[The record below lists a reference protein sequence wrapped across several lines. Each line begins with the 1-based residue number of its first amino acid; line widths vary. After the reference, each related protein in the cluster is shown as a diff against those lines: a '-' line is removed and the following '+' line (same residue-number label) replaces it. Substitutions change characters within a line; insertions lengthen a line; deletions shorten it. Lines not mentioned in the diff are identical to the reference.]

1 MKKGTQLPKNIL
13 SPVEDLDDDEDE
25 DDFTNYKISPI
36 DDEESHIYAKITRPA
51 PYMIQR
57 FQQQPFPSNP
67 SISSLESND
76 SQNLSSLDS
85 ANTFNNKN
93 ASNVNASVPTP
104 LATQAKKKPFVIKN
118 LYVKPEREEKMANQ
132 IKFTQRNEY
141 IGDSDDEDDQYV
153 TLLPVQ
159 KSMPL

>member
-13 SPVEDLDDDEDE
+13 SPVEDLDDDDDDE

-93 ASNVNASVPTP
+93 ANNVNEQVPKP

-118 LYVKPEREEKMANQ
+118 LYVKPEEKMINQ

-141 IGDSDDEDDQYV
+141 MEDSDDEDDQYV

-159 KSMPL
+159 KPMPL

>member
-1 MKKGTQLPKNIL
+1 MNRGTQLPKNIL

-36 DDEESHIYAKITRPA
+36 DDEESHIYAKLTRPA

-67 SISSLESND
+67 SISSIESSG

-85 ANTFNNKN
+85 ANSFMNKQRMKEEMKMV
-93 ASNVNASVPTP
+93 SPD
-104 LATQAKKKPFVIKN
+104 KKKPFIIKN
-118 LYVKPEREEKMANQ
+118 VYVKPPEERHVVKQ
-132 IKFTQRNEY
+132 TKFMLNNDPE
-141 IGDSDDEDDQYV
+141 DSDDDADDQYV
-153 TLLPVQ
+153 TLLPTAKLPPV
-159 KSMPL
+159 